1 MFFLDRKV
9 VAMKRHKE
17 IQKLAYELF
26 EKSGR
31 FHGRD
36 FDHWL
41 EAERIIRARQMDRHA
56 ADIEASASKKRAI
69 QRSDVRR
76 HEAKKTGG
84 AKRAR

>member
-1 MFFLDRKV
+1 
-9 VAMKRHKE
+9 MKKHEE
-17 IQKLAYELF
+17 IQKLAYEFF
-26 EKSGR
+26 ENSGR

-36 FDHWL
+36 IDHWL
-41 EAERIIRARQMDRHA
+41 EAERIIKARKMDRHA
-56 ADIEASASKKRAI
+56 VDLEAAASKKRAI